1 MTPQQ
6 VIAGFQSGFEGGLS
20 VHPSDNGNWYDQ
32 GRYMAGQ
39 AQMRGCGALVGSM
52 RGCTAYALI
61 NYRRRKGWS
70 IDRAVKVARADMA
83 AIDAATAI
91 DIGYE
96 LYFVA
101 PGFDKLVWNRVT
113 ASILDKAWGSGAKR
127 ATIMLQDMIGATVDG
142 KLGPATAA
150 RYAAFIAKHGEEE
163 AAALWAD
170 ERLQFDHQLAVN
182 DGPNDPDSMF
192 INGWNNRTRSFLPG
206 TPWWK
211 SFGTE
216 RAA

>member
-1 MTPQQ
+1 MLTPKQ
-6 VIAGFQSGFEGGLS
+6 VIAGFQAGFEGGLS

-39 AQMRGCGALVGSM
+39 AQKRGLGSLVGSM
-52 RGCTAYALI
+52 RGVTAYALI
-61 NYRRRKGWS
+61 NYRLRKGVPLEK
-70 IDRAVKVARADMA
+70 AVKVTRADMA
-83 AIDAATAI
+83 AITAAAAI

-127 ATIMLQDMIGATVDG
+127 AIIMTQDMIGATVDG
-142 KLGPATAA
+142 KLGPKSVLA
-150 RYAAFIAKHGEEE
+150 YAAFIAKHGEEE

-170 ERLQFDHQLAVN
+170 QRLQFDHQLAVN
-182 DGPNDPDSMF
+182 DGPEDPDAAF
-192 INGWNNRTRSFLPG
+192 VNGWNNRTRSFLPG
-206 TPWWK
+206 TPWWRT
-211 SFGTE
+211 F
-216 RAA
+216 AA